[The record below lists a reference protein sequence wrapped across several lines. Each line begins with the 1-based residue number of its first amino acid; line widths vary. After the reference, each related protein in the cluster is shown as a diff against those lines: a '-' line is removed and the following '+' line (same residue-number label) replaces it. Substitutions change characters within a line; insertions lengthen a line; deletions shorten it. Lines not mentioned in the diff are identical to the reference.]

1 MRLLTDQEMVALC
14 KKGDREAFN
23 ALVTKYQKQVF
34 NIAYGMLSDYEDAS
48 DASQEVFVKVYR
60 SIASFKG
67 QASFSTWLYRICS
80 NVCNDMLRKR
90 QRRVISVSIDSD
102 DDENPAM
109 HLPSNEPTPAEILEQ
124 TERQKAVLEAI
135 NSLRREYREII
146 VYSDMEQLSYE
157 EISKIL
163 RCPVGTVKSRL
174 NRARNSLRK
183 KLSEKRE
190 LF

>member
-1 MRLLTDQEMVALC
+1 MVALC

-90 QRRVISVSIDSD
+90 QRRVISVSIDGD
-102 DDENPAM
+102 DDENPAA
-109 HLPSNEPTPAEILEQ
+109 HLPSGEPTPAERLEQ
-124 TERQKAVLEAI
+124 NERQKAVREAI
-135 NSLRREYREII
+135 NSLRKEYREII

-174 NRARNSLRK
+174 NRARNNLRK

>member
-1 MRLLTDQEMVALC
+1 
-14 KKGDREAFN
+14 
-23 ALVTKYQKQVF
+23 
-34 NIAYGMLSDYEDAS
+34 MLSDYEDAS

-67 QASFSTWLYRICS
+67 QAAFSTWLYRICS

-90 QRRVISVSIDSD
+90 QRRVISVSIDGD
-102 DDENPAM
+102 DDENPAA
-109 HLPSNEPTPAEILEQ
+109 HLPSSEPTPAETLEQ
-124 TERQKAVLEAI
+124 TERQKAVREAI
-135 NSLRREYREII
+135 NSLRKEYREII

-174 NRARNSLRK
+174 NRARNNLRK